1 MRPRCRRAAQKEFA
15 SYEPDELLKM
25 PALTRR
31 RFMKLASA
39 SMAFAGL
46 ALTGCRRWPQE
57 KSGAVYQQSGEF
69 MPGVPEQYATVME
82 INGVA
87 SPLLVTSFD
96 GRPIKIEGNPT
107 HPYSATVMGRA
118 GAADAIAQASILEI
132 YDPDRSTAV
141 IHRVTGRRLRWIGTQ
156 FTGAMSSTVDGL
168 TSTQGDGLAILSE
181 STSSQTTARLKAA
194 ITAKFPKAAF
204 FEYEPISRYNEIAG
218 AKLAMGQAARQVL
231 HLEKAMIIALMDA
244 DPLGAHPA
252 HVHYAGL
259 WASNRP
265 NRRDEMSRV
274 YAVESAMTLSGS
286 VADCRLGVRP
296 SRVGAILSAMAA
308 RLGAGGRIQHW
319 RRMKKRSSNCFWR
332 IFRTIRARAL

>member
-1 MRPRCRRAAQKEFA
+1 M
-15 SYEPDELLKM
+15 ELLKM

-57 KSGAVYQQSGEF
+57 KLAPYTSNPPNRV
-69 MPGVPEQYATVME
+69 PGVPEQYATVME

-107 HPYSATVMGRA
+107 HPYSQTLAGKS

-132 YDPDRSTAV
+132 YDPDRSTSAINLV
-141 IHRVTGRRLRWIGTQ
+141 GGTRIAGDWSR
-156 FTGAMSSTVDGL
+156 FTAAMSPTIDSL
-168 TSTQGDGLAILSE
+168 TAGQGDGLAILGE

-194 ITAKFPKAAF
+194 VAAKFPKAAF

-218 AKLAMGQAARQVL
+218 AKLALGQAARQVL
-231 HLEKAMIIALMDA
+231 HLDKAMIVALLDA
-244 DPLGAHPA
+244 DPLGTHPA
-252 HVHYAGL
+252 TFITPDNGL
-259 WASNRP
+259 RIGP
-265 NRRDEMSRV
+265 
-274 YAVESAMTLSGS
+274 
-286 VADCRLGVRP
+286 
-296 SRVGAILSAMAA
+296 IAA
-308 RLGAGGRIQHW
+308 T
-319 RRMKKRSSNCFWR
+319 K
-332 IFRTIRARAL
+332 

>member
-1 MRPRCRRAAQKEFA
+1 MKHHSAQREYWRSLAHLADAPEVQASAQKEFA

-57 KSGAVYQQSGEF
+57 KLAPFTSNPANF

-96 GRPIKIEGNPT
+96 GRPIKIEGNPS
-107 HPYSATVMGRA
+107 HPWSATVMDRA
-118 GAADAIAQASILEI
+118 GAADAIAQAAILEI

-141 IHRVTGRRLRWIGTQ
+141 IHQVSGSRIAGDWNG
-156 FTGAMSSTVDGL
+156 FTGAMSSTIDSLASSG
-168 TSTQGDGLAILSE
+168 GDGLAILSE

-194 ITAKFPKAAF
+194 VTAKFPKAAF
-204 FEYEPISRYNEIAG
+204 FEYEPISRDNEISG
-218 AKLAMGQAARQVL
+218 AKLALGQAVRQVL
-231 HLEKAMIIALMDA
+231 HLDKAMIVALMDA
-244 DPLGAHPA
+244 DPF
-252 HVHYAGL
+252 
-259 WASNRP
+259 
-265 NRRDEMSRV
+265 
-274 YAVESAMTLSGS
+274 
-286 VADCRLGVRP
+286 
-296 SRVGAILSAMAA
+296 
-308 RLGAGGRIQHW
+308 GRI
-319 RRMKKRSSNCFWR
+319 RRTFITRGNGP
-332 IFRTIRARAL
+332 